1 MKAARKELIREVKR
15 APDPG
20 LCFRRPAIP
29 AWLAEF
35 CKTRMYHPSFIYSPL
50 SRSEKIMKVAKIKS
64 MSFDQLVALRD
75 NVVRLI
81 SDKAAST
88 RRELE
93 AKLAAIEGLGAY
105 VGAKR
110 GPKPRGRKLEDFAIG
125 KPGRKPGRKTKR

>member
-1 MKAARKELIREVKR
+1 
-15 APDPG
+15 
-20 LCFRRPAIP
+20 
-29 AWLAEF
+29 
-35 CKTRMYHPSFIYSPL
+35 
-50 SRSEKIMKVAKIKS
+50 MKVAKIKS

-93 AKLAAIEGLGAY
+93 AKLAAIEGLGGY

-110 GPKPRGRKLEDFAIG
+110 GPKPRGSKLKGRKVAPKYRNPQNRSETWAGRGATPRWLRAYIKSGRKLEDFAIG
-125 KPGRKPGRKTKR
+125 KPGRKPGRKAGRKTKR

>member
-1 MKAARKELIREVKR
+1 
-15 APDPG
+15 
-20 LCFRRPAIP
+20 
-29 AWLAEF
+29 
-35 CKTRMYHPSFIYSPL
+35 
-50 SRSEKIMKVAKIKS
+50 MKVAKIKS

-93 AKLAAIEGLGAY
+93 AKLAAIEGLGGY

-110 GPKPRGRKLEDFAIG
+110 GPKPRGSKLKGRKVAPKYRNPQNRSETWAGRGATPRWLRAYIKSGRKLEDFVIG
-125 KPGRKPGRKTKR
+125 KPGRKAGRKTKR